1 MSEWA
6 KLGTM
11 PKINLGAPESG
22 AIEQSEIEG

>member
-11 PKINLGAPESG
+11 PKINLGAPEMSF
-22 AIEQSEIEG
+22 EQSETEG